1 MADWTDQI
9 ADAIENT
16 VVTVH
21 DKTVVPAEKVV
32 RAVVAGLLAGIFVGT
47 ALVLAAIGG
56 FRLVDVYLP
65 GQVWAAYLVFG
76 GIFTVVGLIFWS
88 RR

>member
-1 MADWTDQI
+1 MADWTDQV

-16 VVTVH
+16 VVTVR
-21 DKTVVPAEKVV
+21 DKTVVPAEKLV
-32 RAVVAGLLAGIFVGT
+32 RAVVAGVLAGFFVGT

-65 GQVWAAYLVFG
+65 GQVWAAYLLFG
-76 GIFTVVGLIFWS
+76 GLFTVVGLIVFS